1 MTYRVLDHT
10 GDIGIEVESKTLD
23 GLFQEAGL
31 AMFQEMIENFSE
43 VQPRITKTLSLQEH
57 SLEDLFLGFLSEL
70 LFYFDAEGFI
80 PRELEIRVDPHL
92 SMLSGTARGEPLNPD
107 KHKVRLGIKAVTYHM
122 LRIEKR
128 EDGWLARVIFD
139 V

>member
-23 GLFQEAGL
+23 GLFEEAGL
-31 AMFQEMIENFSE
+31 AMFQEMVENFSE
-43 VQPRITKTLSLQEH
+43 VQPQITKPLSLQEH

-80 PRELEIRVDPHL
+80 PRVLSVQVDPNL
-92 SMLSGTARGEPLNPD
+92 FMLSGTAQGESLNPE
-107 KHKVRLGIKAVTYHM
+107 KHRVRLGIKAVTYHM
-122 LRIEKR
+122 LQIEKR
-128 EDGWLARVIFD
+128 EHGWYARVIFD